1 MKTTFI
7 SQYAE
12 DYKIIANQS
21 GVRTANKDK
30 YGTMLRDASHFDD
43 HNGKTLHLITVNYIC
58 WINSGELHFLS
69 YDKTEQLTRY
79 KPEITD
85 CDIFLP
91 TRILDIFFD
100 IENDPS
106 NEILLTNRR
115 SNGIFQQEQR
125 ES

>member
-1 MKTTFI
+1 MVETWKI
-7 SQYAE
+7 DENYIGQYAE
-12 DYKIIANQS
+12 DYKVIANQS

-43 HNGKTLHLITVNYIC
+43 HNGKILQPIPDYIC

-69 YDKTEQLTRY
+69 YDKTEQLARD

-91 TRILDIFFD
+91 TRILDI
-100 IENDPS
+100 ENDPS
-106 NEILLTNRR
+106 NEIL
-115 SNGIFQQEQR
+115 QQLALL
-125 ES
+125 S